1 MPSPL
6 LPLPELEI
14 RASSLA
20 AQGRPGATGGRRRLL
35 AVLGLPPAKRRGG
48 GGGTLTA
55 RGPEPAP
62 CPGGR
67 THQPGVRTWP
77 LLACPQERRP
87 GARREEGALQ
97 PPPLV
102 GANLSGLSA
111 RSCFPQHSIYFPQ
124 RRSQFLIFCRIPKPG
139 LLKLSPRTFP
149 RTKFVRNVALYAS
162 TKNGPNARSGFRR
175 SAKRK
180 TQPHTSR

>member
-20 AQGRPGATGGRRRLL
+20 AQGRLGATGGRRRLL

-87 GARREEGALQ
+87 GARREEGALAATAARGSQ
-97 PPPLV
+97 PFRAICPILFPPTL
-102 GANLSGLSA
+102 NLFSSA
-111 RSCFPQHSIYFPQ
+111 AQPVSYFLPHSEARAPQTLAKDFPEDEIRSKRGS
-124 RRSQFLIFCRIPKPG
+124 
-139 LLKLSPRTFP
+139 
-149 RTKFVRNVALYAS
+149 VR
-162 TKNGPNARSGFRR
+162 
-175 SAKRK
+175 
-180 TQPHTSR
+180 